1 MGFQLGTETDERKRD
16 LGGEQQAKVGNI
28 KKNIKK
34 INKETGNKKGG
45 SKLRDG

>member
-16 LGGEQQAKVGNI
+16 LGGEQRAKVETSK

-34 INKETGNKKGG
+34 INKETGNKKGEV
-45 SKLRDG
+45 S